1 MSRIGPVQFRIN
13 HLLFWLT
20 PLVCICVFAV
30 PPIVAVKLLRA
41 LKARFP

>member
-20 PLVCICVFAV
+20 PLAWI
-30 PPIVAVKLLRA
+30 PTDGENG
-41 LKARFP
+41 